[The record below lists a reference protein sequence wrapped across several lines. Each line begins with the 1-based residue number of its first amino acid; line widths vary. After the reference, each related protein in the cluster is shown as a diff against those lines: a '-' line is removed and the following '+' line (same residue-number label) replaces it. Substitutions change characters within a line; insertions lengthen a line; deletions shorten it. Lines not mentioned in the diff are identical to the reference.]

1 MSHVT
6 GEQDV
11 DGVPRN
17 GSSHNLPGSSRR
29 TRIVWVSFLSAMT
42 MVIGL
47 LTLGDREGGSPGF
60 PVVTPAFVP
69 DSQTPHAIFK
79 TAAALDTQRWRG
91 IIIHHSGEPA
101 GDADSMRRRHLSY
114 GYRGMGY
121 HFLIGNGNGLGDGVT
136 HVGTRW
142 VNQQP
147 GAHCIGPDGDYHNQR
162 SIGIALIGN
171 GDRRP
176 FTERQITEL
185 IRLVQ
190 QLQSELNLPPSAVY
204 LHRDVA
210 RDLTSSPGEFFP
222 VGQFEQRLLSLA
234 H

>member
-1 MSHVT
+1 
-6 GEQDV
+6 
-11 DGVPRN
+11 
-17 GSSHNLPGSSRR
+17 
-29 TRIVWVSFLSAMT
+29 
-42 MVIGL
+42 
-47 LTLGDREGGSPGF
+47 
-60 PVVTPAFVP
+60 
-69 DSQTPHAIFK
+69 
-79 TAAALDTQRWRG
+79 
-91 IIIHHSGEPA
+91 
-101 GDADSMRRRHLSY
+101 
-114 GYRGMGY
+114 MGY

-136 HVGTRW
+136 HVGDRW

-147 GAHCIGPDGDYHNQR
+147 GAHCVGPDGDYHNQR

-171 GDRRP
+171 GNRRP
-176 FTERQITEL
+176 FTDRQITEL

-190 QLQSELNLPPSAVY
+190 QLQRELNLPASAVQ

>member
-17 GSSHNLPGSSRR
+17 GSTHNLPRSSRR

-42 MVIGL
+42 MVTGL
-47 LTLGDREGGSPGF
+47 LAVGDREEGSAGF
-60 PVVTPAFVP
+60 LVVSAKFVP
-69 DSQTPHAIFK
+69 DSQIPHAIFK
-79 TAAALDTQRWRG
+79 TAVELDTQRWRG

-101 GDADSMRRRHLSY
+101 GDAESMRRRHLSY
-114 GYRGMGY
+114 GYRSMGY

-136 HVGTRW
+136 HVGDRW

-147 GAHCIGPDGDYHNQR
+147 GAHCVGPDGDYHNER

-171 GDRRP
+171 GNRRP

-190 QLQSELNLPPSAVY
+190 QLQLELNLPASAVQ

-222 VGQFEQRLLSLA
+222 VGQFEQRLLSLP